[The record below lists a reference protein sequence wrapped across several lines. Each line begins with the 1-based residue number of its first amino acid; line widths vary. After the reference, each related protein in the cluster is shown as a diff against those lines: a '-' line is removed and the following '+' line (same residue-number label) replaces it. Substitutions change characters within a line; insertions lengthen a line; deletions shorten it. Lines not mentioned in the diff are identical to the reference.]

1 MCGICGA
8 VAVSDRPPLDERR
21 LTHMRDTLV
30 HRGPDDA
37 DNFLGPGVALGS
49 RRLAI
54 LDLSPAGRMPMFT
67 ADRRYA
73 IVHNGEVYNFADLR
87 KPLEDAGRRFRS
99 AGDTEVLLEL
109 YAAEGPAM
117 LERLNGMWA
126 LAVWDSVERSLFVA
140 RDRLG
145 VKPLYYAVVDGVL
158 FFASEQ
164 KALFAAGV
172 PAEFDPGTWSEMLAF
187 RYVAGERTP
196 FKNVRRLLP
205 GHYLVWKDGRI
216 RITRWWSLAE
226 RIKARANTGAA
237 EGETAW
243 FRSTFDDS
251 VRLRRIADVPVGV
264 LLSGG
269 LDSSSVAATLGG
281 QSPGRTSSFTVRFR
295 EAEFDEGPVARQT
308 AERWGLE
315 PHELFLEGG
324 ASRELL
330 AECSWL
336 LDEPLAHGNDAHLHA
351 VAKLARESVTVLL
364 SGEGADETMGGY
376 VRYQPLRFPGML
388 AASRPLWR
396 AAAAVAARGRAA
408 KLSRYLSVP
417 MRLLPQFNSSDVYP
431 DELAAIGLPAEI
443 DSPHR
448 DQVAEEARRAYPREP
463 VRQAMYYDQHTF
475 LCSLLDRNDRMT
487 MGASIECRVPFLDY
501 RLVEGLAAMPSSRLF
516 AGRRGKRVLR
526 RAVADR
532 LPAAVIR
539 GRKWGFGVPWH
550 DRLRTDPAWRE
561 LVTNLPGRS
570 PIAEGPFDAAKL
582 KALVASFLAGDDRSM
597 MLVRQLAMIV
607 LWYEAY
613 FPRAAELAR
622 RCA

>member
-8 VAVSDRPPLDERR
+8 VAGGDRPPLDERR
-21 LTHMRDTLV
+21 LSHMRDALA

-37 DNFLGPGVALGS
+37 GNHFGPGVALGS

-54 LDLSPAGRMPMFT
+54 LDLSPAGHMPMLT
-67 ADRRYA
+67 SDGRYA
-73 IVHNGEVYNFADLR
+73 IVHNGEVYNFAELR
-87 KPLEDAGRRFRS
+87 KPLEAAGRRFRS
-99 AGDTEVLLEL
+99 GTDTEVLLEL
-109 YAAEGPAM
+109 FAAEGPAM
-117 LERLNGMWA
+117 LGRLNGMFSF
-126 LAVWDSVERSLFVA
+126 AVWDSVERSLFVA

-145 VKPLYYAVVDGVL
+145 VKPFYYAEIDGVL
-158 FFASEQ
+158 YFASEQ
-164 KALFAAGV
+164 KSLFAAGV
-172 PAEFDPGTWSEMLAF
+172 TAEFDPGTWSELLAF

-196 FKNVRRLLP
+196 FKDVRRLPP
-205 GHYLVWKDGRI
+205 GHFLEWKDGRV
-216 RITRWWSLAE
+216 RITRWWNLAE
-226 RIKARANTGAA
+226 RAEAVASADGADNA
-237 EGETAW
+237 GW
-243 FRSTFDDS
+243 FRTVFDDS
-251 VRLRRIADVPVGV
+251 IRLRRIADVPVGV
-264 LLSGG
+264 FLSGG

-281 QSPGRTSSFTVRFR
+281 QAPGQTSSFTVRFR
-295 EAEFDEGPVARQT
+295 EAEYDEGPIARET
-308 AERWGLE
+308 AERWKLQ
-315 PHELFLEGG
+315 PHELFLDGG

-330 AECSWL
+330 TECSWL
-336 LDEPLAHGNDAHLHA
+336 LDEPLAHGNDAQLHA
-351 VAKLARESVTVLL
+351 IAKLARESVTVVL

-417 MRLLPQFNSSDVYP
+417 MKLLPRFNSCDVYP
-431 DELAAIGLPAEI
+431 DELGEIGLPTEI
-443 DSPHR
+443 DSPYR
-448 DQVAEEARRAYPREP
+448 EQMADEARRAYPREP

-501 RLVEGLAAMPSSRLF
+501 RLVEGLAALPSRGLF

-526 RAVADR
+526 RALADR
-532 LPAAVIR
+532 LPDSVTR
-539 GRKWGFGVPWH
+539 GKKWGFGVPWH
-550 DRLRTDPAWRE
+550 SRLRADPEWRE
-561 LVTNLPGRS
+561 FLLGLPARS
-570 PIAEGPFDAAKL
+570 PVADGPFDTEKL
-582 KALVASFLAGDDRSM
+582 STVIASFLAGDDRRM

-607 LWYEAY
+607 IWHETY